1 MSPGIP
7 RRKYTPI
14 ISTCYKILLKF
25 VKVYLKKRRFT
36 IYKEGGTAMR
46 FRDKKQ
52 HEKRAVKTLVV
63 NRDRFGNVSVQV
75 GGRVEVGVSE
85 RRVNV
90 LFKRNK
96 KQRGVR

>member
-1 MSPGIP
+1 
-7 RRKYTPI
+7 
-14 ISTCYKILLKF
+14 
-25 VKVYLKKRRFT
+25 
-36 IYKEGGTAMR
+36 MR